1 MKLTRL
7 LSVYDHNAQ
16 SVRYITELAMQDK
29 SMYSP
34 GSIGIESALS
44 TNKVLKNT
52 YMLLGMTLLF
62 SAMTAGLSMAMGL
75 GQGAALILML
85 VGFGL
90 LFVVNRLADTSKGLF
105 AIFAFTGVMG
115 ASIGPMLNYYLSM
128 PGGPSLVMQAL
139 GGTAVVFFGLS
150 AYALTTRKDF
160 SYMGGFLMVGLLVAV
175 VAMVANI
182 FLAIPALSLTISAAV
197 VMIMSGLILFD
208 TSRIINGGE
217 TNYIRATVSLY
228 LDIYNLFIH
237 LLALLSAFSGDD

>member
-1 MKLTRL
+1 M
-7 LSVYDHNAQ
+7 
-16 SVRYITELAMQDK
+16 MQDK
-29 SMYSP
+29 SLYNMNSA
-34 GSIGIESALS
+34 GLESAIS

-52 YMLLGMTLLF
+52 YMLLGITLLF
-62 SAMTAGLSMAMGL
+62 SAVTAGISMAMGL
-75 GQGAALILML
+75 GQGAAMILML

-90 LFVVNRLADTSKGLF
+90 LFVVHKTADSSKGLL

-115 ASIGPMLNYYLSM
+115 ASIGPMLNYYLAM
-128 PGGPSLVMQAL
+128 PNGPSLVMQAL

-175 VAMVANI
+175 VAMIANI

-197 VMIMSGLILFD
+197 VMIMSGLILYD

-237 LLALLSAFSGDD
+237 LLSLLSAFSGDD